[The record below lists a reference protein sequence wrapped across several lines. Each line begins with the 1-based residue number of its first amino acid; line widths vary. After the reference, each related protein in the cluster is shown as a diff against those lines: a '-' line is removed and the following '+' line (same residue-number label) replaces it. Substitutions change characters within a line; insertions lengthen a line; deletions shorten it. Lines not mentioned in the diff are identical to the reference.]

1 MPSDARVAEAP
12 ARQQSVAIA
21 VRDRNRSARSHDQPF
36 STTRGREI
44 DCEQVHVLELK
55 EGRIVR
61 HEAVRDDVTM
71 LQQLGQLGVFP
82 PSPAVALR
90 IAAWKVGGGAARA
103 AEEVT
108 RRAAEAASSV

>member
-44 DCEQVHVLELK
+44 DCEQVHVLDLE

-71 LQQLGQLGVFP
+71 LQQLGVFP

-90 IAAWKVGGGAARA
+90 MAAWKVGGRAARA

-108 RRAAEAASSV
+108 RRAAEAASSA

>member
-44 DCEQVHVLELK
+44 DCEQVHVLDLK

-71 LQQLGQLGVFP
+71 LQQLGVFP

-90 IAAWKVGGGAARA
+90 MAAWKVGGRAARA